1 MLRQMPPLPDRVDPG
16 CRGHRPDIGRSRR
29 RKEPA
34 AVGKPLQYDVA
45 GLAVRTR
52 RNDAFPRPE
61 CLEALPGGLPR
72 AGTRGCRAQGGM
84 TSSVA
89 SEFSELTVERW
100 TNGELTQKTDQ
111 VAEEMPVALVF
122 HGVPHVV
129 MLATPA
135 NLEDF
140 AIGFTLSEG
149 LVERPDE
156 IRSVEV
162 TQGEDA
168 YDVRITVAWERFSAL
183 LQRRRNLTG
192 RTGCGLCGAET
203 AEDAIRE
210 VTRVGAGPTVSTASL
225 HEAIE
230 QLATMQPINARTGS
244 VHAAA
249 WVIPGRGVQL
259 VREDVGRHNALDKA
273 IGAIMRSGADRSE
286 GYMLVTSR
294 ASFEMVQKTAAVG
307 VSFLAAFSAP
317 TAFAVRMAARTG
329 LTLVAFARR
338 DRHVVYANSERL

>member
-1 MLRQMPPLPDRVDPG
+1 VATESALVVSSEVSVDRW
-16 CRGHRPDIGRSRR
+16 
-29 RKEPA
+29 
-34 AVGKPLQYDVA
+34 
-45 GLAVRTR
+45 
-52 RNDAFPRPE
+52 
-61 CLEALPGGLPR
+61 
-72 AGTRGCRAQGGM
+72 AQGK
-84 TSSVA
+84 
-89 SEFSELTVERW
+89 LTH
-100 TNGELTQKTDQ
+100 TADQ
-111 VAEEMPVALVF
+111 VAEEIPIALVY

-135 NLEDF
+135 DLEDF
-140 AIGFTLSEG
+140 AVGFTLSEG

-162 TQGEDA
+162 TYGAEA
-168 YDVRITVAWERFSAL
+168 ADVKITVAWERFSAL

-210 VTRVGAGPTVSTASL
+210 IARVGPGPTVATGDL

-230 QLATMQPINARTGS
+230 QLVTMQPINARTGS

-249 WVIPGRGVQL
+249 WVIPGKGIQF

-273 IGAIMRSGADRSE
+273 IGALVRSGADRAE
-286 GYMLVTSR
+286 GYMLITSR
-294 ASFEMVQKTAAVG
+294 ASFEMVQKSATVG
-307 VSFLAAFSAP
+307 ICFLAAFSAP
-317 TAFAVRMAARTG
+317 TAFAVRLAQKTG

-338 DRHVVYANSERL
+338 DRHVVYANPERLPEHSR

>member
-1 MLRQMPPLPDRVDPG
+1 VATGPALEVSSEVNVDRWS
-16 CRGHRPDIGRSRR
+16 RGEVTH
-29 RKEPA
+29 
-34 AVGKPLQYDVA
+34 AV
-45 GLAVRTR
+45 
-52 RNDAFPRPE
+52 
-61 CLEALPGGLPR
+61 
-72 AGTRGCRAQGGM
+72 
-84 TSSVA
+84 
-89 SEFSELTVERW
+89 
-100 TNGELTQKTDQ
+100 DQ
-111 VAEEMPVALVF
+111 VAEEMPIALVY

-135 NLEDF
+135 DLEDF
-140 AIGFTLSEG
+140 AVGFTLSEG

-162 TQGEDA
+162 TYGAEA
-168 YDVRITVAWERFSAL
+168 ADVKITVAWERFSGL

-210 VTRVGAGPTVSTASL
+210 LSRVGPGPTVSTTSL

-230 QLATMQPINARTGS
+230 QLSTMQPINARTGS

-249 WVIPGRGVQL
+249 WVIPGKGVQF

-273 IGAIMRSGADRSE
+273 IGALVRSGADRSE
-286 GYMLVTSR
+286 GYMLITSR
-294 ASFEMVQKTAAVG
+294 ASFEMVQKSATVG
-307 VSFLAAFSAP
+307 ISLLAAFSAP
-317 TAFAVRMAARTG
+317 TAFAVRLAQKTG

-338 DRHVVYANSERL
+338 DRHVVYANPERLK